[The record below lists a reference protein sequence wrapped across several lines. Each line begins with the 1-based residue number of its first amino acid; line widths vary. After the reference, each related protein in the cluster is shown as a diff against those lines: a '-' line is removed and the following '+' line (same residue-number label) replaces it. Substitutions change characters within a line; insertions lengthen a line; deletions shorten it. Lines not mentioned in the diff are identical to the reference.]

1 MTKIGEVVGTDTQGT
16 NIYGVIKATE
26 QLGINAKR
34 EKGNQEDFFRD
45 FPLLAILHVIVEQLV
60 ATLYRYA

>member
-1 MTKIGEVVGTDTQGT
+1 M
-16 NIYGVIKATE
+16 YGVIKATE